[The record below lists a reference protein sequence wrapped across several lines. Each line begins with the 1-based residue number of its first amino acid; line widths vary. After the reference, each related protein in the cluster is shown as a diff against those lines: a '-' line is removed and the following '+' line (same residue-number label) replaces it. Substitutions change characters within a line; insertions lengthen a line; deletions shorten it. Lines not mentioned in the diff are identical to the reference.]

1 MYFYQKIKKQEKTFV
16 LRMDTDN
23 KIYEKILSHLIKKEF
38 EKDKVLVTQENYL
51 KVLNENPN
59 KSMILK
65 IPNDYVAD
73 DFIKFVEKHLG
84 NNGIKN
90 NIVLQKEE
98 S

>member
-1 MYFYQKIKKQEKTFV
+1 
-16 LRMDTDN
+16 
-23 KIYEKILSHLIKKEF
+23 
-38 EKDKVLVTQENYL
+38 
-51 KVLNENPN
+51 
-59 KSMILK
+59 MILK